1 MRNLPKIEKK
11 NGSRS
16 DKSSR
21 SGGKKNSQ
29 KSSSQPSNSTTM
41 EAAEEQAKPDL
52 KPAPLAP
59 LGSGRKNTVAN
70 NDLDP
75 VAEDGVEE

>member
-29 KSSSQPSNSTTM
+29 KSSSQPSNTTTM
-41 EAAEEQAKPDL
+41 EAEEQAKPDL

>member
-1 MRNLPKIEKK
+1 
-11 NGSRS
+11 
-16 DKSSR
+16 
-21 SGGKKNSQ
+21 
-29 KSSSQPSNSTTM
+29 M
-41 EAAEEQAKPDL
+41 EATEEQAKPDL

>member
-21 SGGKKNSQ
+21 SGGGK
-29 KSSSQPSNSTTM
+29 KSSQRTPPSTTTV
-41 EAAEEQAKPDL
+41 EEEEPKPDL

-59 LGSGRKNTVAN
+59 LGSGRKNTTAAN
-70 NDLDP
+70 NDLDT

>member
-41 EAAEEQAKPDL
+41 EAEEPKPDL